1 MNKFVIILSIFFLS
15 SCTET
20 VDRLKRVGKS
30 PQLAQV
36 DLPTHEDHEDVANTA
51 RLERHRSHMRKTNSL
66 WQPGNTTFF
75 TDSRAWQPGD
85 IVKVVVK
92 IQDSAKLD
100 NSTKQSRS
108 GKDSMGLTNFFGKE
122 AAMAATISKRTKEVG
137 LDPAIGAN
145 SSRNHTGGGNISRQ
159 ESIATEIAALVIKVL
174 PNGNLVIEGHQEVKV
189 NYELR
194 EIKIAGIIRP
204 KDINADNSINL
215 NQIAEARISYSGRG
229 VVSDVQQPRVGS
241 QVIDIISPF

>member
-1 MNKFVIILSIFFLS
+1 MNKVITIISIFFLV

-20 VDRLKRVGKS
+20 VERLKRVGRS

-36 DLPTHEDHEDVANTA
+36 ELPTHEDHEDVINTA
-51 RLERHRSHMRKTNSL
+51 RQEQHRNHMRKTNSL
-66 WQPGNTTFF
+66 WQPGTTTFF
-75 TDSRAWQPGD
+75 TDSRAWKTGD
-85 IVKVVVK
+85 ILKVVVK
-92 IQDSAKLD
+92 IQDSAKLN
-100 NSTKQSRS
+100 NSTKQSRT
-108 GKDSMGLTNFFGKE
+108 GKDTMGLSNFFGKE
-122 AAMAATISKRTKEVG
+122 TAMAATISKRTKDVG
-137 LDPAIGAN
+137 LNPAIGAN
-145 SSRNHTGGGNISRQ
+145 STRNHSGDGNISRQ
-159 ESIATEIAALVIKVL
+159 ESITTEIAALVTKVL

-189 NYELR
+189 NFELR

-204 KDINADNSINL
+204 KDISADNSINL